1 MLGLRIV
8 IYMAIFLTSSAIGI
22 LKSTKY
28 TDRVNELK
36 EFKSGLNIFKTKVKF
51 TYEPIPEIF
60 NQISISLNSKIG
72 KIFQIASNNM
82 KDVTAGEA
90 WNMALDID
98 ILNINEEDKN
108 VLKSLSKLLGK
119 TDVNG
124 QISQIELTST
134 FIDEQIAKAEK
145 ERQQSEKMYRS
156 LGMIIGIGIV
166 IILI

>member
-1 MLGLRIV
+1 MLGVRII
-8 IYMAIFLTSSAIGI
+8 IYTAIFLTSSAIGI

-36 EFKSGLNIFKTKVKF
+36 EFKSGLNIFKSKVQF

-60 NQISISLNSKIG
+60 KQISTMLNSKIG

-82 KDVTAGEA
+82 KNVTAGEA

-98 ILNINEEDKN
+98 ILNINEEDKT
-108 VLKSLSKLLGK
+108 VLKNLSKLLGK
-119 TDVNG
+119 TDMQG
-124 QISQIELTST
+124 QLNQIELTST
-134 FIDEQIAKAEK
+134 FIDEQIAKAER
-145 ERQQSEKMYRS
+145 ERQKSEKMYRS
-156 LGMIIGIGIV
+156 LGVILGIGIV